1 MRKLLLLIYF
11 MALLPTDVSAMT
23 FRYAEQKCRQTY
35 LENPPEIVIKYN
47 YGELKYDFS
56 KTPAELSEINE
67 SVLGVKKNNLRGL
80 TSLEPNI
87 KIEGLQLNAYGLD
100 DEKLCIYPVKIE
112 VSVGYNP
119 IVYLANSLEKGSCE
133 YKVTLRHEYTHVD
146 IGHTA
151 LNMLIKAL
159 HNKIP
164 EFAANTTVRVVSPED
179 LEDKPEKINKDFQN
193 QVLMLWQVFINT
205 LNQQHNLLDTQEIY
219 KHESTLCR

>member
-1 MRKLLLLIYF
+1 MK
-11 MALLPTDVSAMT
+11 
-23 FRYAEQKCRQTY
+23 
-35 LENPPEIVIKYN
+35 
-47 YGELKYDFS
+47 
-56 KTPAELSEINE
+56 
-67 SVLGVKKNNLRGL
+67 
-80 TSLEPNI
+80 
-87 KIEGLQLNAYGLD
+87 
-100 DEKLCIYPVKIE
+100 
-112 VSVGYNP
+112 
-119 IVYLANSLEKGSCE
+119 
-133 YKVTLRHEYTHVD
+133 LRHEYTHVD